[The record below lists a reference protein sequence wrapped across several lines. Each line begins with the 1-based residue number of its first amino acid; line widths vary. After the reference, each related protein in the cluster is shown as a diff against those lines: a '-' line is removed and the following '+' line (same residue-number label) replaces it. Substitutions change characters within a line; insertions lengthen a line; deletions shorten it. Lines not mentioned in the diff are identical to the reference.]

1 MNRKTSRKCLN
12 KGFSGWCDRVQI
24 CLAYESH
31 HFSYSP
37 SNHSANTHSH
47 HWSGSSEINVIHPQ
61 TECQKISMQGVSV
74 VWIKP
79 VNFCNFSVIPKCYFT
94 DCVVICNGQCNQ
106 KSRGSNK
113 VTYIK
118 ISRSWRFESIS
129 FLLLSSSNI
138 FTSIQVFTNTHFS
151 LVIFASELKW
161 PQ

>member
-1 MNRKTSRKCLN
+1 MWLEFASTLYLENDN
-12 KGFSGWCDRVQI
+12 IGFTYKILSDDKWTGKPAENVSTKDFRDGGGVQI

-61 TECQKISMQGVSV
+61 TECMQGVSV

-79 VNFCNFSVIPKCYFT
+79 VNFCNCSVIPKCYFT

-113 VTYIK
+113 VTYQDLLQLTLWIYI
-118 ISRSWRFESIS
+118 ISS
-129 FLLLSSSNI
+129 FI
-138 FTSIQVFTNTHFS
+138 FI
-151 LVIFASELKW
+151 
-161 PQ
+161 